1 MESKP
6 PTPPVA
12 RLNPNA
18 SPKARFISNPR
29 AISEHRQMVDSAA
42 FSVGCDSALLQ
53 YQVLLSEQ
61 TKDGNTA
68 MANGF
73 KMQGATEVIAILKTI
88 SESSPIAPRRTTEN
102 LDHSQ

>member
-6 PTPPVA
+6 TAPPVA

-18 SPKARFISNPR
+18 SPKARFIANPR
-29 AISEHRQMVDSAA
+29 TVSDHRQMVDLDA
-42 FSVGCDSALLQ
+42 FNRGCDAALLQ
-53 YQVLLSEQ
+53 YGLLLTEQ
-61 TKDGNTA
+61 CKDGQTA

-73 KMQGATEVIAILKTI
+73 RVQGANEIIAILKTI
-88 SESSPIAPRRTTEN
+88 SESSPVTPRRATDN